1 MVERPVGIVQTAG
14 RILTEVVFDRTHGR
28 LNSPASGSG
37 SPVPRSRDL
46 VSRATGLW
54 PQAWPPVAGSH
65 RGFAAAVSSFASNQE
80 MQVCKVGIDGC
91 ALAPLAS
98 ARVEDGIENVRSA
111 TAHKPTK
118 DCRDPHTRVMVRAGF
133 SFQVN
138 AQIPSDVMRGQ
149 QLLHQGT
156 KLVPCDF
163 IGFRQT
169 LNTLGRHHDLLMAN
183 LFAQTKALA
192 FGYPAPVGQ
201 PYRTFEGNRPSNTI
215 LADQLT
221 PEILGALVALY
232 EHSVFTQGVVWNVNP
247 FDQYGV
253 ELGKD
258 LVHQIIPSMSP
269 DSDLPESDS
278 STMALLNWYRK
289 G

>member
-149 QLLHQGT
+149 RTGGSQGWQCAREEWGDGSGEMNEGRGPAYRIYASPNG
-156 KLVPCDF
+156 LRVR
-163 IGFRQT
+163 IT
-169 LNTLGRHHDLLMAN
+169 LPNTVAFTTPGPLDGKWASLPLGCSARRL
-183 LFAQTKALA
+183 
-192 FGYPAPVGQ
+192 
-201 PYRTFEGNRPSNTI
+201 R
-215 LADQLT
+215 
-221 PEILGALVALY
+221 
-232 EHSVFTQGVVWNVNP
+232 
-247 FDQYGV
+247 
-253 ELGKD
+253 
-258 LVHQIIPSMSP
+258 
-269 DSDLPESDS
+269 
-278 STMALLNWYRK
+278 
-289 G
+289 